1 MKKIILFCFIISTIA
16 MAKSIPFIHY
26 DPFKKAKI
34 LLKRTTP
41 KKRYFR
47 QSSLKVTAIFNKKA
61 YINGKFYGVNSIVN
75 GYKIIRIQEHYIQ
88 VQKHRKIST
97 IPLIKSNFLH
107 SISIEGP
114 R

>member
-1 MKKIILFCFIISTIA
+1 MKKITLFCLLLATLID
-16 MAKSIPFIHY
+16 AKPINIIHY
-26 DPFKKAKI
+26 DPFKKATI

-41 KKRYFR
+41 KKITLR
-47 QSSLKVTAIFNKKA
+47 QKSLKVNAIFNKRA
-61 YINGKFYGVNSIVN
+61 YINGKFYGINSIVN